1 MTPSSPL
8 SNSLPA
14 KCHSWANAILFDMD
28 NAIIIANFSFFAY
41 LGKEMLKVVFSNER
55 TILHAL
61 FVNDIAA
68 QRELPYHIGTPLPK
82 LSSTDRVNTITHRN
96 DSVKVIEL
104 CHVVLAVR
112 SSCRVFLGN

>member
-1 MTPSSPL
+1 MEVTF
-8 SNSLPA
+8 SNGKKCSLMPRRMPV
-14 KCHSWANAILFDMD
+14 AITL
-28 NAIIIANFSFFAY
+28 IAN
-41 LGKEMLKVVFSNER
+41 KVRLVG
-55 TILHAL
+55 IVHAQV
-61 FVNDIAA
+61 VNDIAT
-68 QRELPYHIGTPLPK
+68 QRELPYHIGTPLSE